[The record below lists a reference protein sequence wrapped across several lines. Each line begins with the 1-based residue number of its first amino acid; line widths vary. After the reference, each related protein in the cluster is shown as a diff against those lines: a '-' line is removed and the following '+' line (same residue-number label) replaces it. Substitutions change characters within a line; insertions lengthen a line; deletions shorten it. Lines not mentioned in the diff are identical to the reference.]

1 MSSTT
6 RTNRTRT
13 HTSPAVRTGLALLCY
28 SLFCSLAPGWTTG
41 VNTAHAD
48 AILTSSGAARFPTTL
63 DIRVDLRA
71 QVEVTT
77 MVLSFEPITEAGDYV
92 LTVPSPDLAYV
103 IGVDIDRG
111 GGFQPAPMVGEAPPP
126 ALGGS
131 DEAND
136 PEVAAWLGTTPLKA
150 DFSDLET
157 GPLTVRVRFQRLL
170 RRYHAEVE
178 FDAGIKRSPLRPLGA
193 PDAAVSLLVQLK
205 TSRSLTRLDVSA
217 PGVIVEQLPTGAT
230 IQAAGAL
237 DSDMLVHIAYAEI
250 LAGIDVRFFTH
261 RTASADPL
269 GGEEG
274 YFLLLVDAD
283 DAGEA
288 SAMART
294 LSMVIDQSGSM
305 EGAKIIQ
312 ATEAARAMLEHLGPN
327 DSFNII
333 RFDSDVESF
342 ATAPVPANSTNISLA
357 RDFIKDIRA
366 EGSTNLDG
374 AVRTGLLGIG
384 AGESQRFD
392 SMILLSDGI
401 ATQGETDPVRIHD
414 NALANNLARARLFT
428 VSVGNDADGPLME
441 ALARSNRGQH
451 FDLNDAQATVDM
463 VRLVRQLFED
473 IRVVRLT
480 DMELS
485 FTNIGLRD
493 VLPEEMRDLFSGGQ
507 AVLVGRYRTPASG
520 VLRIT
525 GNDNGTAFSRDVAVN
540 APVFQ
545 PDNEFIKYVW
555 ATEQVGT
562 LLADMS
568 RGGNIEVLED
578 RIRAIGLAYR
588 IQTPYSSFTSG
599 QPADAGG
606 GTPSSGG
613 SSGGG
618 SGGCGGC
625 SSGGGG
631 GSGWGGAGAVDPL
644 EIGIALL
651 LILVAVMRRRM
662 RDFSQPAGA

>member
-1 MSSTT
+1 MTSSASLSIEP
-6 RTNRTRT
+6 RPRT
-13 HTSPAVRTGLALLCY
+13 HALPASRTAITLLLLGVALA
-28 SLFCSLAPGWTTG
+28 SRAG
-41 VNTAHAD
+41 TAHAD
-48 AILTSSGAARFPTTL
+48 AILSGSNGLHFPTAIDVTV
-63 DIRVDLRA
+63 DIRA

-77 MVLSFEPITEAGDYV
+77 MVLTFDPIVQAGDHV

-111 GGFQPAPMVGEAPPP
+111 AGFQPAPMVGEAPPP

-131 DEAND
+131 DSAND
-136 PEVAAWLGTTPLKA
+136 PEVAAWLGTTPLRA

-170 RRYHAEVE
+170 RRYRAEVA
-178 FDAGIKRSPLRPLGA
+178 FDVGVRRSPLRPLDQ
-193 PDAAVSLLVQLK
+193 PDPPVTVLVQLK

-217 PGVIVEQLPTGAT
+217 PGVILEEQPVGAL
-230 IQAAGAL
+230 IQAAGTLADDL
-237 DSDMLVHIAYAEI
+237 MFHITYAEV

-261 RTASADPL
+261 RTPTADPL
-269 GGEEG
+269 GGEDG

-283 DAGEA
+283 DASEA

-305 EGAKIIQ
+305 EGAKIVQ
-312 ATEAARAMLEHLGPN
+312 ATEAARAMLEHLGPD

-342 ATAPVPANSTNISLA
+342 ASSPVPATSTNIDLA
-357 RDFIKDIRA
+357 RDFIKDILA
-366 EGSTNLDG
+366 DGATNLDG
-374 AVRTGLLGIG
+374 AIRTGLTGIG
-384 AGESQRFD
+384 EAEPARFD
-392 SMILLSDGI
+392 TMILLSDGR

-414 NALANNLARARLFT
+414 NALASNLARARVFT
-428 VSVGNDADGPLME
+428 VSVGDDADGPLME

-485 FTNIGLRD
+485 FTNIGQRD

-507 AVLVGRYRTPASG
+507 AILVGRYSTPATG
-520 VLRIT
+520 ALRVT
-525 GNDNGTAFSRDVAVN
+525 GNDSGAAFARDVTID
-540 APVFQ
+540 APAFQ
-545 PDNEFIKYVW
+545 PENEFIKYVW
-555 ATEQVGT
+555 ATEKVGT

-568 RGGNIEVLED
+568 RGGDIGALEEQ
-578 RIRAIGLAYR
+578 IRDLGLAYR

-599 QPADAGG
+599 APADQGG
-606 GTPSSGG
+606 GTPTGG
-613 SSGGG
+613 SGG

-631 GSGWGGAGAVDPL
+631 FGWDGAGAVDPL

-651 LILVAVMRRRM
+651 LIMVAVARRRL
-662 RDFSQPAGA
+662 RALSQPVRD